1 MSARQRRGRPPYADL
16 LTPGEWRVVHA
27 VQHGM
32 TNREIAAR
40 RGISLDAVKFH
51 VANAMAKLGV
61 SNRKALRQWFR
72 TPRHSALNDAENVGA
87 VALRLGALG
96 QVSRTVRDI
105 KEAEAWY
112 GTVLGLTHLYTF
124 GELAFFDLGGTRLFL
139 MQQENASP
147 TESTLYLRVD
157 DIAKAHEELKSRGV
171 EFRSAPHM
179 IHKHADGTE
188 EWMAF
193 FNDPE
198 GRPLGIMAQ
207 VKKLVLCER
216 S

>member
-1 MSARQRRGRPPYADL
+1 V
-16 LTPGEWRVVHA
+16 LTPAEWRVVHA

-32 TNREIAAR
+32 TNREIAER
-40 RGISLDAVKFH
+40 RRISLDAVKFH
-51 VANAMAKLGV
+51 LSNAMGKLGV

-72 TPRHSALNDAENVGA
+72 APRNSALSDAQNVERA
-87 VALRLGALG
+87 PLKLGPLG
-96 QVSRTVRDI
+96 QVSRTVGDI

-147 TESTLYLRVD
+147 AESILYLRVG

-171 EFRSAPHM
+171 EFRSTPHM

-198 GRPLGIMAQ
+198 GRPLAIMAQ
-207 VKKLVLCER
+207 VKKLAKAAPADK
-216 S
+216 